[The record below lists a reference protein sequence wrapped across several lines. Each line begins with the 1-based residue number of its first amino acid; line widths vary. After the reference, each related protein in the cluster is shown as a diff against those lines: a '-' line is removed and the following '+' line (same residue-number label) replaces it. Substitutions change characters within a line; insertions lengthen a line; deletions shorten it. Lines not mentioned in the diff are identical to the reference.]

1 MDIEILT
8 ERRKYLMLCS
18 IDEHGQGLV
27 EYAFILVLVVIG
39 LIIVVAVL
47 GGKVLNMYDTVNT
60 KF

>member
-1 MDIEILT
+1 
-8 ERRKYLMLCS
+8 MLCS